1 MDIKPLNV
9 IQYLLQRLKHY
20 GVKDVFGVAGDY
32 NFCIL
37 DEIERMKELR
47 YYGCSNELVAGYAA
61 DGYARM
67 KGLSVL
73 VTTFSVGSLSASNAI
88 AGAYA
93 EDVPLIHIVGA
104 PAFNVLEKN
113 NFLHHTLLTHDVSYH
128 EKIFDLLSEA
138 SAVLTKENAK
148 YEIERVIRVAIE
160 KKKPVYI
167 QLAADVAVEPLADD
181 SVPVVEEEIA
191 DKNLIEKVAGIIA
204 GKINQAKNPVCLVD
218 WRAMRYKAIDTIVRL
233 SEKTG
238 MPMAELVGGKGA
250 LPEYHPNYIGV
261 YTGTLINPE
270 TRHIVE
276 ASDCVILAG
285 VVWTEAN
292 AAFGTVALKQE
303 HLLLVDGS
311 QARID
316 GIWYENL
323 DMLGIFRKVL
333 VKVEPRHSGIPE
345 IKGAYAKLPSE
356 LDVPLHSAYYYARL
370 ERFFK
375 DGDLIVSDMGTTSS
389 GLLQVNLPNWVSY
402 VNQGIYAS
410 IGYATGAA
418 LGVGLA
424 DKGRR
429 LILLTGDGAHQ
440 MTVQAVG
447 DMIRYGLKPIV
458 LVVNNHG
465 YTIERVIG
473 QPDNFIYNDI
483 PDWNYT
489 DVPRAFGAVE
499 YFSVRVTTNREFDEA
514 LKRAQAEC
522 RIHICYIEAV
532 MGEFDEPPYLAA
544 LVMGLKKMENKK

>member
-9 IQYLLQRLKHY
+9 VKYLLGRLKYY

-37 DEIERMKELR
+37 DEIERIKELR

-61 DGYARM
+61 DGYARI

-73 VTTFSVGSLSASNAI
+73 ATTFSVGSLSASNAI

-138 SAVLTKENAK
+138 STVLTKENAK

-167 QLAADVAVEPLADD
+167 QLAADVAIEPLAND
-181 SVPVVEEEIA
+181 SVPVTKENITDE
-191 DKNLIEKVAGIIA
+191 NLIEKVAGIIA
-204 GKINQAKNPVCLVD
+204 SKINQAKNPVCLVD
-218 WRAMRYKAIDTIVRL
+218 WRAMRYKAADTIVRL
-233 SEKTG
+233 SEKAG
-238 MPMAELVGGKGA
+238 IPMVELVGGKGA
-250 LPEYHPNYIGV
+250 LPEQHPNYIGV
-261 YTGTLINPE
+261 YTGSLINTE
-270 TRHIVE
+270 TQAIVE
-276 ASDCVILAG
+276 ASDCIVLVG

-303 HLLLVDGS
+303 HLVRIDGG

-323 DMLGIFRKVL
+323 DMLNVLRKVL
-333 VKVEPRHSGIPE
+333 AKVESRHYKIPG
-345 IKGAYAKLPSE
+345 IKGAYDKLPPE

-375 DGDLIVSDMGTTSS
+375 DGDLIVSDMGTTSA
-389 GLLQVNLPNWVSY
+389 GLLQVNLPDGVSY

-424 DKGRR
+424 DKSRR

-440 MTVQAVG
+440 MTAQAVG
-447 DMIRYGLKPIV
+447 DMVRYGLKPIV

-465 YTIERVIG
+465 YTIERVIA
-473 QPDNFIYNDI
+473 QPYNFTYNDI
-483 PDWNYT
+483 PAWNYT
-489 DVPRAFGAVE
+489 DIPKAFGAVE

-522 RIHICYIEAV
+522 RIHICYIEVV
-532 MGEFDEPPYLAA
+532 MDEFDEPPYLAA
-544 LVMGLKKMENKK
+544 LVRGLKKMGK